1 MTKGLKKVLALTLT
15 AVLMFGTAVPA
26 AAATPS
32 PTQGKVP
39 QEQEQT
45 VTDDAMFV
53 VKTSKKGTAT
63 IVGAKANNKKNRKI
77 PAAIKVNGVT
87 YKVTAIGS
95 KSLKNWKNVK
105 KVTLSASIT
114 RIKAKAFKSC
124 KQLKKI
130 VVKNKKATKIDK
142 KAFKGINTKKVTIQF
157 PKKMS
162 AKTYK
167 TMKTRLK
174 KAGFKGKIKK

>member
-63 IVGAKANNKKNRKI
+63 IIGAKANNKKNRKI

-87 YKVTAIGS
+87 YKVTAMGS